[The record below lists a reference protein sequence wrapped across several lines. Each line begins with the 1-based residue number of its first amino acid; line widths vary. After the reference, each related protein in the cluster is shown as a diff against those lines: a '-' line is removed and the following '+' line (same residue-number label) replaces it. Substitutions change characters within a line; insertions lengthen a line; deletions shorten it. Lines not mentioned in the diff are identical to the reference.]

1 MYIITMVGS
10 TDEGA
15 FSLRNEDG
23 ESVLC
28 IFKENDDAQRY
39 AMLLNESDKYPAM
52 EVYEV
57 EDDAVV
63 YACEMHGYEYVVFTK
78 NDIVIPPFDDDYF
91 SDD

>member
-1 MYIITMVGS
+1 MYIITMAGNKN
-10 TDEGA
+10 DGA

-28 IFKENDDAQRY
+28 IFKENDDAERY

-57 EDDAVV
+57 EDEAVI
-63 YACEMHGYEYVVFTK
+63 YACEMHGYEYIVFTK
-78 NDIVIPPFDDDYF
+78 NDIVIPPFEDDYF

>member
-1 MYIITMVGS
+1 MAGNK
-10 TDEGA
+10 DDGA

-28 IFKENDDAQRY
+28 IFKENDDAERY
-39 AMLLNESDKYPAM
+39 AMLLNESDKYPTM

-57 EDDAVV
+57 EDEAVI
-63 YACEMHGYEYVVFTK
+63 YACELHGYEYIVFTK
-78 NDIVIPPFDDDYF
+78 NDIVIPPFEDDYF

>member
-1 MYIITMVGS
+1 MVGS

-63 YACEMHGYEYVVFTK
+63 YACEMHGYEYV
-78 NDIVIPPFDDDYF
+78 I
-91 SDD
+91 

>member
-1 MYIITMVGS
+1 MYIITMAGS
-10 TDEGA
+10 KNDGA

-28 IFKENDDAQRY
+28 IFKENDDAERY

-57 EDDAVV
+57 EDEAVI
-63 YACEMHGYEYVVFTK
+63 YACEMHGYEYIVFTK
-78 NDIVIPPFDDDYF
+78 NDIVIPPFEDDYF

>member
-23 ESVLC
+23 ECTC

-39 AMLLNESDKYPAM
+39 AMLLNESEKYP
-52 EVYEV
+52 
-57 EDDAVV
+57 
-63 YACEMHGYEYVVFTK
+63 
-78 NDIVIPPFDDDYF
+78 
-91 SDD
+91 

>member
-1 MYIITMVGS
+1 MAGS
-10 TDEGA
+10 KNDGA

-28 IFKENDDAQRY
+28 IFKENDDAERY

-57 EDDAVV
+57 EDEAVI
-63 YACEMHGYEYVVFTK
+63 YACEMHGYEYIVFTK
-78 NDIVIPPFDDDYF
+78 NDIVIPPFEDDYF

>member
-39 AMLLNESDKYPAM
+39 AMLLNESEKYPSWRSM
-52 EVYEV
+52 
-57 EDDAVV
+57 
-63 YACEMHGYEYVVFTK
+63 K
-78 NDIVIPPFDDDYF
+78 
-91 SDD
+91 